1 MKLTILQPCVL
12 LSTGNGR
19 AGEQVHLQS
28 MLREEPYVQGLASPF
43 ETGMNIVKAVMGAA
57 VFAIPHVR
65 PAYTFASIPHPHV
78 CPLYLFIVSTL
89 RPSRVV

>member
-1 MKLTILQPCVL
+1 M
-12 LSTGNGR
+12 
-19 AGEQVHLQS
+19 HLQS

-65 PAYTFASIPHPHV
+65 PAYTFASIPHPLYA
-78 CPLYLFIVSTL
+78 PLQATFSLFIMSTL

>member
-1 MKLTILQPCVL
+1 M
-12 LSTGNGR
+12 
-19 AGEQVHLQS
+19 HLQS

-78 CPLYLFIVSTL
+78 CPLTPPTFYLFIMSTL